1 MKSKLAAAI
10 ALLALPA
17 CTTVEMISPDGTVT
31 KTTSI
36 DNQTAQTVAG
46 AVTALAASRAINQD
60 K

>member
-1 MKSKLAAAI
+1 M
-10 ALLALPA
+10 LLALPA
-17 CTTVEMISPDGTVT
+17 CTTVEMTSPDGTVT
-31 KTTSI
+31 KTTTI

>member
-10 ALLALPA
+10 VLLALPA
-17 CTTVEMISPDGTVT
+17 CTTVEMTSPDGTVT
-31 KTTSI
+31 KTTTI